1 VIKRNIPNFVTMLNL
16 FSGCV
21 ALVFAFN
28 DNLVLT
34 AWFLGF
40 AAIFDFFDGML
51 ARLLHVK
58 SPLGVQLD
66 SLADMVSFGLV
77 PGVIMF
83 QLMKISETGPFL
95 YFFELNLWSFAAFLI
110 PVFSALRLA
119 KFNIDERQTES
130 FIGVPTPANALLF
143 ASLPLVLSQA
153 QESDFILIFDLLK
166 NYWFLLALTVVFS
179 GLMVSEIHLFSL
191 KFKSLKWQPNAPK
204 YMLIVLSVGLFILLK
219 FISIPLIIV
228 IYILLS
234 LIYRPK
240 TT

>member
-1 VIKRNIPNFVTMLNL
+1 MIKRNIPNFITMLNL
-16 FSGCV
+16 FSGSI

-28 DNLVLT
+28 DNLFLT
-34 AWFLGF
+34 AWFLAF

-77 PGVIMF
+77 PGAIMF
-83 QLMKISETGPFL
+83 QLMETCETAPYF

-153 QESDFILIFDLLK
+153 QGSDFTSIVGLLK

-191 KFKSLKWQPNAPK
+191 KFKSLSWNQNAAK
-204 YMLIVLSVGLFILLK
+204 YILIILAIVLFIRLK
-219 FISIPLIIV
+219 FISIPIIIV

-234 LIYRPK
+234 LIYKPK

>member
-1 VIKRNIPNFVTMLNL
+1 VIKRNIPNFITMLNL
-16 FSGCV
+16 FSGSI

-28 DNLVLT
+28 DNLFLT
-34 AWFLGF
+34 AWFLAF

-77 PGVIMF
+77 PGAIMF
-83 QLMKISETGPFL
+83 QLMETSETAPYS

-153 QESDFILIFDLLK
+153 QGSDFTSIVGLLK

-191 KFKSLKWQPNAPK
+191 KFKSLSWNQNTAK
-204 YMLIVLSVGLFILLK
+204 YMLIVLAIVLFILLK

-234 LIYRPK
+234 LIYKPK
-240 TT
+240 TA